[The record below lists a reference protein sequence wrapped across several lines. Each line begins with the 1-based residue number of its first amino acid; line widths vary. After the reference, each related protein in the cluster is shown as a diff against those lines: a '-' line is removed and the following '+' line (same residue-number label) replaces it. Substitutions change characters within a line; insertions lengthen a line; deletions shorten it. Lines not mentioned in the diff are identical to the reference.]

1 MEIARALGV
10 KAGMEIAASAK
21 ASAVERMVMGLSPA
35 CAEPTVMRY
44 HAG

>member
-1 MEIARALGV
+1 MEIAWALGV
-10 KAGMEIAASAK
+10 KAAMEIAASAK
-21 ASAVERMVMGLSPA
+21 ASAVERIIMGFSPA